1 MGSRSN
7 GSIRR
12 SEAHLGICPALI
24 RASATLNGFE
34 QGMSSQWLGDA
45 VDIGALPR
53 GNKIFGV
60 ADDVIEAQ
68 FSNRFS
74 IPVFQWEGAGRG
86 RSDSAERRFIGDL
99 YFIFLIILT
108 SAIPGRSIR

>member
-1 MGSRSN
+1 MGSRSK

-34 QGMSSQWLGDA
+34 QGMISQWLVNS
-45 VDIGALPR
+45 VDIGALPQ

-68 FSNRFS
+68 FSNRFFHS
-74 IPVFQWEGAGRG
+74 CFSVGRG
-86 RSDSAERRFIGDL
+86 GESRI
-99 YFIFLIILT
+99 
-108 SAIPGRSIR
+108 

>member
-68 FSNRFS
+68 FSNRFFHS
-74 IPVFQWEGAGRG
+74 CFSVGRG
-86 RSDSAERRFIGDL
+86 GESRV
-99 YFIFLIILT
+99 
-108 SAIPGRSIR
+108 